1 MNISNKKELQ
11 MLQLL
16 GTYYNGK
23 VILDDII
30 STSKPVKVVI
40 TFQEEVENEDKSLK
54 LSDFSFFEA
63 QEFLKEYKG
72 TFSEEVVEERR
83 AAF

>member
-1 MNISNKKELQ
+1 

-23 VILDDII
+23 LILDDII
-30 STSKPVKVVI
+30 STNKPVKVII
-40 TFQEEVENEDKSLK
+40 TFQEEVESEDKSLK
-54 LSDFSFFEA
+54 LSDFSFFET

-72 TFSEEVVEERR
+72 SFSEEVVE
-83 AAF
+83 